1 MNSDLLECSVKYRQ
15 KHILENPVRLK
26 CKCLVCKSCLNES
39 KIKKVFYC
47 NCNKKYDVDD
57 VSVDIIE
64 GEVDENVISANI
76 DQIIEWLKINSF
88 NKIGIE

>member
-1 MNSDLLECSVKYRQ
+1 
-15 KHILENPVRLK
+15 
-26 CKCLVCKSCLNES
+26 
-39 KIKKVFYC
+39 VFYC